1 MNVFGKA
8 GKAFCLVP
16 SLEVLIATITPVVG
30 TVLPIA
36 HQTLPIAMAK
46 VSSVLFKEVVPER
59 KRYELGDFQS
69 M

>member
-16 SLEVLIATITPVVG
+16 CLEVLVATITPLVW

-36 HQTLPIAMAK
+36 HQTLPIAMTK
-46 VSSVLFKEVVPER
+46 VSSVLFKEVVPDE
-59 KRYELGDFQS
+59 ENSF
-69 M
+69 

>member
-16 SLEVLIATITPVVG
+16 SLEVLIATITPVVR
-30 TVLPIA
+30 TILPIA

-46 VSSVLFKEVVPER
+46 VSPVLLKEVVPDE
-59 KRYELGDFQS
+59 ENGF
-69 M
+69 